1 MSDAEEIKKPG
12 YGNYFELLDRTFV
25 SAENLAAN
33 IGEHPVMAFHP
44 ELKQHYEKAA
54 EALGELYQTL
64 GELMAEDDG

>member
-1 MSDAEEIKKPG
+1 MTEDSKKPT

-44 ELKQHYEKAA
+44 ELKAHYEKAA
-54 EALGELYQTL
+54 EALGELYQAL
-64 GELMAEDDG
+64 NEKMEEIG